1 MGIPFLR
8 GFYSKDL
15 IIEGCLDGGLN
26 WLVVFGFFLGV
37 MLTTIYLGRAL
48 VRRVWGKSR
57 GVVQVLEGG
66 SLYVVLP
73 GLVLGFGAVVGGF
86 VFQSWVFV
94 FNRTFVLES
103 DLRGFVW
110 VVLLV
115 GVVGVSLWSLGR
127 GVEVVGR
134 KRGSKIGKGILV
146 GLRSMWFVAYLVPVC
161 TVLGMRGSRVV
172 FNTVDLG

>member
-37 MLTTIYLGRAL
+37 ILTTVYLGRAL

-66 SLYVVLP
+66 SLYEVLP
-73 GLVLGFGAVVGGF
+73 RLVLGFGAVVGGF
-86 VFQSWVFV
+86 VFQSWVFS
-94 FNRTFVLES
+94 FNRVFVLED
-103 DLRGFVW
+103 DLRSLVW
-110 VVLLV
+110 GVLLM
-115 GVVGVSLWSLGR
+115 GVVA
-127 GVEVVGR
+127 
-134 KRGSKIGKGILV
+134 
-146 GLRSMWFVAYLVPVC
+146 MFP
-161 TVLGMRGSRVV
+161 
-172 FNTVDLG
+172 